1 MAIQPFAVLEGTRGY
16 PPPEKRFSRKS
27 LGVSTV
33 CARTPVNPADRP
45 AAREE
50 ASGEGKVANYHSKD
64 AVASPRAIAS
74 QARALPQSN
83 IRLNGK
89 AHTHHLQDSRKAT
102 QLMVALRREGAVKR
116 GSVQRRLV
124 GQPCDSTPKAPAR

>member
-1 MAIQPFAVLEGTRGY
+1 LAIQPFAVLEGTRGY

-50 ASGEGKVANYHSKD
+50 ASGEGKGQLSLKRRC
-64 AVASPRAIAS
+64 SLS
-74 QARALPQSN
+74 QSN
-83 IRLNGK
+83 
-89 AHTHHLQDSRKAT
+89 
-102 QLMVALRREGAVKR
+102 
-116 GSVQRRLV
+116 
-124 GQPCDSTPKAPAR
+124 C